1 MLIRRK
7 SMMTGV
13 VRELEI
19 NVTNLQLQEWQNG
32 ALIQDAMPEVS
43 VNDREFI
50 KTGII
55 SEEWDNLSSE
65 E

>member
-7 SMMTGV
+7 SMLSGII
-13 VRELEI
+13 REIEI
-19 NVTNLQLQEWQNG
+19 NVTEEELKSLRNG

-50 KTGII
+50 QTGII
-55 SEEWDNLSSE
+55 SEEWDNLSSDE
-65 E
+65 

>member
-1 MLIRRK
+1 
-7 SMMTGV
+7 MMTGV